1 MDKEMSD
8 VDREF
13 IGLVE
18 QYQRLAFSVCY
29 KITQNYFDAE
39 DMTQET
45 FLAVYKALPEFDGV
59 NPGGFIT
66 RVATNKCLDYLKRA
80 GRREI
85 PMEDDILHQ
94 NDSSSPPPEE
104 NILQAEIDNELKDL
118 CSSLK
123 PPYDYVA
130 REYYCNG
137 RTAAEI
143 AARSDKKVKTLQ
155 TQIRR
160 ARQMLQKKWKA
171 INKNGGRSNGTF
183 NR

>member
-1 MDKEMSD
+1 MGKEMSD
-8 VDREF
+8 IDREF
-13 IGLVE
+13 IQLVG
-18 QYQRLAFSVCY
+18 QYQKLAFSVCY

-85 PMEDDILHQ
+85 PMENDILHQ
-94 NDSSSPPPEE
+94 NKSTSPPPEE
-104 NILQAEIDNELKDL
+104 HILQTEVDNELKSL

-130 REYYCNG
+130 GEYYCKG
-137 RTAAEI
+137 HTAAEI
-143 AARSDKKVKTLQ
+143 AAKSGKKVKTIQ